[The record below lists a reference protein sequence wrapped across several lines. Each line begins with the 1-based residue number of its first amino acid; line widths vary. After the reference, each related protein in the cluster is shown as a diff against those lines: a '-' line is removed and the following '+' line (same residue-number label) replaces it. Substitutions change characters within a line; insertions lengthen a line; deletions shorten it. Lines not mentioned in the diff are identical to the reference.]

1 MSDNFSQK
9 IISHLDNGMSPLEI
23 AEYFGGLEPF
33 IQKVSR
39 YPYLKALVNSKL
51 GGELEFETDV
61 DDYFKR
67 YKVPVQITG
76 IEKEDEYFG
85 EMYDIYVD
93 VVIPEVTDKSD
104 IAILFNYLHNIEPDY
119 ADDWAYFNDM
129 KFNSDT
135 MTHVVSINGIN
146 WKDMNLLINTT
157 EEDVERIIPNEY
169 EI

>member
-9 IISHLDNGMSPLEI
+9 IISQLDKGMSPLEI
-23 AEYFGGLEPF
+23 AEYFGGLREF
-33 IQKVSR
+33 LKRVSK
-39 YPYLKALVNSKL
+39 YPYLKALVDTKL
-51 GGELEFETDV
+51 GGELEFETEV
-61 DDYFKR
+61 NDYFKR
-67 YKVPVQITG
+67 YKVPVQITE
-76 IEKEDEYFG
+76 IEKADDFE

-104 IAILFNYLHNIEPDY
+104 IAILFNYLYYLQPDY
-119 ADDWAYFNDM
+119 ASDWAYFNDM

-146 WKDMNLLINTT
+146 WKDMDRFVNTT
-157 EEDVERIIPNEY
+157 VEEVERIIPDKY

>member
-9 IISHLDNGMSPLEI
+9 IISQLDKGMSPLEI
-23 AEYFGGLEPF
+23 AEYFGGLGEF
-33 IQKVSR
+33 LKRVSK
-39 YPYLKALVNSKL
+39 YPYLKALVDTKL
-51 GGELEFETDV
+51 GGELEFETEV
-61 DDYFKR
+61 NDYFKR
-67 YKVPVQITG
+67 YKVPVQITE
-76 IEKEDEYFG
+76 IDRADDFE

-104 IAILFNYLHNIEPDY
+104 IAILFNYLHYLEPDY
-119 ADDWAYFNDM
+119 ASDWAYFNDR

-146 WKDMNLLINTT
+146 WSDMDRFVNTT
-157 EEDVERIIPNEY
+157 VEEVERIIPDEY